1 LPAWDLQPKRRAMA
15 TVTREMLEAH
25 PWPGEVDRDVLARC
39 IQECVA
45 CAQSCTA
52 CADADL
58 AEEDVAEM
66 RRCIRLCLDCAD
78 ICEATGR
85 VLTRQ
90 TDYDVATSKAQLSS
104 CIQACATCAEE
115 CERHAEHHEHC
126 RICAE
131 ECRRCEEAC
140 SALLEAMK

>member
-1 LPAWDLQPKRRAMA
+1 MA
-15 TVTREMLEAH
+15 TATLTKEMLDAH
-25 PWPGEVDRDVLARC
+25 PWPAKVDRDALARC

-52 CADADL
+52 CADASL
-58 AEEDVAEM
+58 AEEDFAEM
-66 RRCIRLCLDCAD
+66 RRSARLCLDCAD

-85 VLTRQ
+85 ILTRQ
-90 TDYDVATSKAQLSS
+90 TDYDAGLSRSQLSV
-104 CIQACATCAEE
+104 CLQECAACAEE

-140 SALLEAMK
+140 SALLEAMN